1 MMRLRA
7 TGKEGA
13 NQGER
18 GFTLIEVMFA
28 TVYLAIGLLAI
39 AAMQDTAISRNND
52 ARRMNY
58 ATNLT
63 AEMLERIRYNS
74 PANSTPI
81 VGGGGFVYSGIQAC
95 SDTAAAACTSAGG
108 ETPGNAIVANNLTA
122 SGDYDQWRDRLKAT
136 NADGTLLLPNAVA
149 TVTTVPV
156 LGGPAVM
163 GQVQI
168 TVAITYSI
176 GIRNPT
182 VTMNTFVAPL

>member
-1 MMRLRA
+1 MMRVRA

-28 TVYLAIGLLAI
+28 SVYLAIGLLAI
-39 AAMQDTAISRNND
+39 AAMQDTAISRNTD

-81 VGGGGFVYSGIQAC
+81 VGGTFVYDGIVAC
-95 SDTAAAACTSAGG
+95 SDTAATLCTNAGG
-108 ETPGNAIVANNLTA
+108 ETPGMAIVANNLTA
-122 SGDYDQWRDRLKAT
+122 SGDYDQWRARLKAT
-136 NADGTLLLPNAVA
+136 NADGTLLLPGAVA
-149 TVTTVPV
+149 TVTSVNIGTP
-156 LGGPAVM
+156 GM
-163 GQVQI
+163 QQVQI
-168 TVAITYSI
+168 TITLQYST

>member
-1 MMRLRA
+1 MMRVRA

-28 TVYLAIGLLAI
+28 LVYLAIGLLAI
-39 AAMQDTAISRNND
+39 AAMQDTAISRNTD

-63 AEMLERIRYNS
+63 AEMLERVRYNS

-81 VGGGGFVYSGIQAC
+81 VGGGFVYSGIQAC
-95 SDTAAAACTSAGG
+95 SDLANCPGG

-122 SGDYDQWRDRLKAT
+122 SGDYDQWRSRLKAT
-136 NADGTLLLPNAVA
+136 SADGTLLLPGAVA
-149 TVTTVPV
+149 QITTV
-156 LGGPAVM
+156 AVGTPGM
-163 GQVQI
+163 QQVQI
-168 TVAITYSI
+168 TVTIQYST
-176 GIRNPT
+176 GVRNPT

>member
-1 MMRLRA
+1 MMRVHA
-7 TGKEGA
+7 TGTEGA
-13 NQGER
+13 NQSER

-28 TVYLAIGLLAI
+28 LVYLAIGLLAI
-39 AAMQDTAISRNND
+39 AAMQDTAISRNTD

-63 AEMLERIRYNS
+63 AEMLERVRYNS

-81 VGGGGFVYSGIQAC
+81 VGGGFVYSGIQAC
-95 SDTAAAACTSAGG
+95 SDLANCPGG

-149 TVTTVPV
+149 QVTTV
-156 LGGPAVM
+156 AVGTPGM
-163 GQVQI
+163 QQVQI
-168 TVAITYSI
+168 TITIQYSS
-176 GIRNPT
+176 GIRTPT

>member
-1 MMRLRA
+1 MMRVRA

-28 TVYLAIGLLAI
+28 LVYLAIGLLAI
-39 AAMQDTAISRNND
+39 AAMQDTAISRNSD

-81 VGGGGFVYSGIQAC
+81 VGGGFVYSGIQAC
-95 SDTAAAACTSAGG
+95 SDLASCPGG

-149 TVTTVPV
+149 QVTTVAVGTPV
-156 LGGPAVM
+156 M
-163 GQVQI
+163 QQVQI
-168 TVAITYSI
+168 TVTIQYST

>member
-28 TVYLAIGLLAI
+28 SVYLAIGLLAI

-81 VGGGGFVYSGIQAC
+81 VGGGFVYSGIQAC
-95 SDTAAAACTSAGG
+95 SDLANCPGG
-108 ETPGNAIVANNLTA
+108 ETPGNAIVVNNLTA

-136 NADGTLLLPNAVA
+136 NADGTLLLPNAIA
-149 TVTTVPV
+149 QVTTVLVP
-156 LGGPAVM
+156 GGPAVM

-168 TVAITYSI
+168 TVTIQYSI